1 KLTYMCIKVV
11 KSLVFGPI
19 FIAPKNYIKLVT
31 TNLLDILHGGNRM
44 EDQSGFAYHN
54 KFFLL
59 TICCILYISN
69 QYSITTKIDKE
80 HPGSMP
86 RAQTGGMSSVSEF
99 SFTET
104 YSFMTTARIDTSG
117 SRYCGY
123 LGHNTA
129 EAMMDILRDKEN
141 GINMEGIFMA
151 TGSMV
156 ITGTPDPERS
166 VFKPFV
172 FVKDIKQLKQN
183 SSLGYGPDDTVKKIP
198 CFQSKPHRK
207 HPLFVKHDVDM
218 LKQHLKTSV
227 RKLKNGPKFT
237 QLIVG
242 SLWKALLPNT
252 NCVYVNF

>member
-1 KLTYMCIKVV
+1 MIET
-11 KSLVFGPI
+11 
-19 FIAPKNYIKLVT
+19 
-31 TNLLDILHGGNRM
+31 
-44 EDQSGFAYHN
+44 SGKYWAAERVEE
-54 KFFLL
+54 FFLL

-227 RKLKNGPKFT
+227 RKLKLGHKWEWAKIHPTYCGKLVEGYPKCLT
-237 QLIVG
+237 QIKQFKG
-242 SLWKALLPNT
+242 IATK
-252 NCVYVNF
+252 Y

>member
-1 KLTYMCIKVV
+1 HFRGPKVLGQIDLHFV
-11 KSLVFGPI
+11 ILQLSIALVFE
-19 FIAPKNYIKLVT
+19 
-31 TNLLDILHGGNRM
+31 ILHGGNRM

-54 KFFLL
+54 RFEFFFLL

-117 SRYCGY
+117 SRYCGVQN
-123 LGHNTA
+123 LLERSKGHNTA

-227 RKLKNGPKFT
+227 RKLKLVYETVVEARAWPCFT
-237 QLIVG
+237 TERFV
-242 SLWKALLPNT
+242 
-252 NCVYVNF
+252 